1 MTLLMSG
8 KSSTIQNESFFGGV
22 FSSPGIPTR
31 NQTGMEVRYL
41 GEHVQVFPNKHPS
54 EKKKAKFWPGSEPEP
69 SCCLTGSEARDKV
82 PTSTNI
88 TAVGKD
94 SKKIHFQDLL
104 GLLDLPMPSD
114 KVAVG
119 NILLGANHIS
129 SPTV

>member
-1 MTLLMSG
+1 MKAFL
-8 KSSTIQNESFFGGV
+8 GV
-22 FSSPGIPTR
+22 FSQAPAFR
-31 NQTGMEVRYL
+31 LVNQTGVEVRYL
-41 GEHVQVFPNKHPS
+41 GEHVLVFPNKHPS
-54 EKKKAKFWPGSEPEP
+54 KKKAKFWPGSEPEP

-94 SKKIHFQDLL
+94 NKKIHFQDLL
-104 GLLDLPMPSD
+104 DLLDLPMPLD